1 MNSVIR
7 TCETFVK
14 ISQTKLNIY
23 VLRMCSWHQKYMHD
37 VLINIPSVGHFLKS
51 HFMHVFLIIRCNN
64 YHLPTSVK
72 YKNSIPQETAFSKQ
86 CDARRIFL
94 RFILKLIVLICVTIG
109 LDNIIFVCVT
119 SKVTIMPTTI
129 TQYAGKF
136 IRNKLQYNEQ
146 YVNKTMYTM

>member
-1 MNSVIR
+1 
-7 TCETFVK
+7 
-14 ISQTKLNIY
+14 
-23 VLRMCSWHQKYMHD
+23 
-37 VLINIPSVGHFLKS
+37 
-51 HFMHVFLIIRCNN
+51 MHVFLIIRFNN

-72 YKNSIPQETAFSKQ
+72 YKNGIPQETALSKQ

-119 SKVTIMPTTI
+119 CKVTIMPTTI